1 MRNEVVA
8 WIAVN
13 NGTKQPMQGF
23 IFFDHRY
30 GMGVE
35 SGRDAAYR
43 ALREHLVT
51 EASEHKIR
59 ERFGLVLEQVTVV
72 FDDKEQP
79 KDE

>member
-1 MRNEVVA
+1 VRNEVVA

-43 ALREHLVT
+43 ALRDYLNT
-51 EASEHKIR
+51 GATEHKIK
-59 ERFGLVLEQVTVV
+59 ECFGLVLEQVTVV
-72 FDDKEQP
+72 FDDEEQQR
-79 KDE
+79 DE